1 MSSRGAWLFPIVGIS
16 FQRDCSYA
24 PVTQF
29 QSVVPLGFYVIV
41 KYYVASKFVVFN
53 IFHPMISRRTTL
65 EILLCIQAHRSKGK
79 RRLESCWPSDDSKHS
94 GCTWKDIFIFISF
107 LENACDYIIASCI
120 RTLFTLK
127 V

>member
-24 PVTQF
+24 PVTWF

-41 KYYVASKFVVFN
+41 KYYVASKFAVFN

-65 EILLCIQAHRSKGK
+65 EILLCIVQRNKEDWSQHGLRMIQNIRDVLGK
-79 RRLESCWPSDDSKHS
+79 
-94 GCTWKDIFIFISF
+94 IS
-107 LENACDYIIASCI
+107 LSLSW
-120 RTLFTLK
+120 RTLVIILLPLAFVPSLL
-127 V
+127 